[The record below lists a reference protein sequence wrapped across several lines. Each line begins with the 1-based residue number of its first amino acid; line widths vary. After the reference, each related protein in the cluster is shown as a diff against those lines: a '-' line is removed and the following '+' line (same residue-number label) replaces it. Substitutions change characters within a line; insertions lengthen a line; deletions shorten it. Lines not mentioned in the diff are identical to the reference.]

1 MLFPEF
7 YPSLVLEVSRTK
19 VPDSVMVKMYLFTW
33 RWNFQDLGSYL
44 RRKKRA
50 VTSLPERRWSDAVIP
65 YKISENFTATQR
77 SIFHQ
82 AMRHW
87 EYHTCV
93 TFIEKTTEESYIF
106 FTKRPCGCCSFVGRR
121 GNGPQAISIGKN
133 CDKVWS

>member
-1 MLFPEF
+1 
-7 YPSLVLEVSRTK
+7 
-19 VPDSVMVKMYLFTW
+19 MV
-33 RWNFQDLGSYL
+33 NFFSQEDEISQDLGSYN

-133 CDKVWS
+133 CDKVWSQIFNKCDAVICKFGL